1 MQNITNQLKSNFL
14 PLKPER
20 AVLNFLCNYSKSLRF
35 IKINKKCYKIHLN

>member
-1 MQNITNQLKSNFL
+1 MQNITNELKTNFL

-20 AVLNFLCNYSKSLRF
+20 TVFNFLINYSKSVHF